1 MSFQHRARRQQ
12 PDQIARRALQRDAM
26 ADPAD
31 VAGDV
36 AADAAGGDDLVG
48 PAGKELLDHGA
59 AARQQ
64 AVCVAPLRHALARKV
79 GERKGIALQHGDGVI
94 EIRKR
99 TCGQQARHAG
109 PDHYCPLADPFH
121 GDAPLPRVS

>member
-1 MSFQHRARRQQ
+1 
-12 PDQIARRALQRDAM
+12 M

-36 AADAAGGDDLVG
+36 AANAAGDDDLVG
-48 PAGKELLDHGA
+48 PAGKELLDHAA

-64 AVCVAPLRHALARKV
+64 AVRVAPLRHAFARKV
-79 GERKGIALQHGDGVI
+79 GERKGVTLQHRDGVI

-109 PDHYCPLADPFH
+109 PDHHCPFADPLH
-121 GDAPLPRVS
+121 HDAPLRRVR